1 MLVTSQPLA
10 TADLHILD
18 PKKPFPPQ
26 TTSRFVEAV
35 AIANCVVE
43 AVKWKEKYVMS
54 SRCSFYREH
63 WPPCRF
69 SVRPLNFIYAVIL
82 SFATINLSF
91 NSNNIHGSRKLGT
104 VY

>member
-26 TTSRFVEAV
+26 TTSRFVDAV

-43 AVKWKEKYVMS
+43 AVKWKEKHVMS
-54 SRCSFYREH
+54 
-63 WPPCRF
+63 
-69 SVRPLNFIYAVIL
+69 VGVL
-82 SFATINLSF
+82 ST
-91 NSNNIHGSRKLGT
+91 GSTGHPAGLACGR
-104 VY
+104 